1 MRSTPEG
8 IYSIKG
14 SSFEAIELPEIH
26 DVRGKGLHLLRWQK
40 PISTII
46 NRTI

>member
-1 MRSTPEG
+1 MRTTPEG
-8 IYSIKG
+8 IYAING
-14 SSFEAIELPEIH
+14 AQFQAIELPEIH